1 MINGLKQ
8 LELCNLHSPF
18 LEVFYKSLPNYNL
31 EHLALFGS
39 HQLNSNISKLAE
51 VLPLT
56 KLKTLR
62 LSFFS
67 ITLQEMQTLAQSIV
81 ESQITGLQLY
91 YLRIS
96 NEGYI
101 ERMIRCL
108 TDALVKS
115 CVETVELKGWKPNR
129 VRLQYLMEHLGDMKS
144 LKLLDLDKVP
154 VEDAPFYLEC
164 ALKTTANIDLKFQTI
179 PQRFN
184 LRELAPRY
192 KQFKETYS
200 EKEREF
206 LARSFS
212 MISRTSTLRANAPP
226 SY

>member
-115 CVETVELKGWKPNR
+115 CVETVELKGWNPAR
-129 VRLQYLMEHLGDMKS
+129 WQLQYLMENLGDMKG
-144 LKLLDLDKVP
+144 LKKLTLDQVP
-154 VEDAPFYLEC
+154 VDDAPFYLAC
-164 ALKTTANIDLKFQTI
+164 ALKTTAKILFEFESIHTIFKNWHLDTSNTRKPFQRMRENSLAMSSIMITLGIFDFSII
-179 PQRFN
+179 P
-184 LRELAPRY
+184 
-192 KQFKETYS
+192 
-200 EKEREF
+200 
-206 LARSFS
+206 
-212 MISRTSTLRANAPP
+212 
-226 SY
+226 